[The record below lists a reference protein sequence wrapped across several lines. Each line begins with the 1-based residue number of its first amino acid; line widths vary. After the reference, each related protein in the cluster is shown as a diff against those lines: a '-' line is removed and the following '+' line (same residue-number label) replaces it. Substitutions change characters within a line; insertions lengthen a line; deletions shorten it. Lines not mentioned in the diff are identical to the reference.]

1 MPKNLV
7 FFGLHFVIVYA
18 NSLLISLNTWKE
30 LREVRWSNKSD
41 WDPAVPVLI
50 ADDFTVP
57 YTRSCQYGAVTSLIM
72 TASSSGHY
80 FCAQRY
86 SRRSFIRQH
95 LHIALHSRH
104 VNPHMLSPTLEINVE
119 RRVEC
124 RSDDINSIIQ
134 SNYTHSQRPTTH
146 YLYPRC
152 VPLPTCFLLFWEH

>member
-7 FFGLHFVIVYA
+7 FFGLHFVIGKCASTLFVFILRTDGYTGVAVYA

-104 VNPHMLSPTLEINVE
+104 VLNHPRIFP
-119 RRVEC
+119 RR
-124 RSDDINSIIQ
+124 
-134 SNYTHSQRPTTH
+134 
-146 YLYPRC
+146 
-152 VPLPTCFLLFWEH
+152 